1 MALRELVFL
10 VCCLVAASHGA
21 SDAVLTQRYRFSKV
35 LDEQNSAYKL
45 YWSFNREEKTIRF
58 AVRVVTTGWVG
69 FGLSPSGQMPNSDVV
84 IGWVDNNGAHFHVS
98 LH

>member
-1 MALRELVFL
+1 MGLKELVFL

-21 SDAVLTQRYRFSKV
+21 SDAVLTKRYRFSKV

-84 IGWVDNNGAHFHVS
+84 IGWVDSNGAHFHVS
-98 LH
+98 